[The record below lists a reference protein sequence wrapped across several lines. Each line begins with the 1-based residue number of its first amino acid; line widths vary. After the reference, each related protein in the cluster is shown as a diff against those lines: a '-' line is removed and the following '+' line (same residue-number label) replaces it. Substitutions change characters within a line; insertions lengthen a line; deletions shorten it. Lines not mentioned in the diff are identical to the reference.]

1 MTVFKI
7 TPIQEKSM
15 QKSICEACGAVYRE
29 DAFAYL
35 MLDVESGDTM
45 AVSQFEISGSE
56 GKIFDIRP
64 AKGIDDDEAMFIL
77 TRQTMNFIDT
87 CGAHICRAAPDCAD
101 ESFLLAVGFKKD
113 NNGYSADMT
122 GMFSGNCHGCQK

>member
-1 MTVFKI
+1 MFKI

-35 MLDVESGDTM
+35 MLDVESGNTM
-45 AVSQFEISGSE
+45 AVSQFEISGSD
-56 GKIFDIRP
+56 GKIFDIKP

-77 TRQTMNFIDT
+77 TRQTMNFIDM
-87 CGAHICRAAPDCAD
+87 CGAHICYADIDSASARLLHAA
-101 ESFLLAVGFKKD
+101 GFRETD
-113 NNGYSADMT
+113 GMWRADMN
-122 GMFSGNCHGCQK
+122 GMFDGKCDH